1 MNYGYL
7 ASNYTVLYSKWSIF
21 NTKIKESLNI

>member
-7 ASNYTVLYSKWSIF
+7 VSNYIVLYNMWSIF
-21 NTKIKESLNI
+21 NTKIKESLNT